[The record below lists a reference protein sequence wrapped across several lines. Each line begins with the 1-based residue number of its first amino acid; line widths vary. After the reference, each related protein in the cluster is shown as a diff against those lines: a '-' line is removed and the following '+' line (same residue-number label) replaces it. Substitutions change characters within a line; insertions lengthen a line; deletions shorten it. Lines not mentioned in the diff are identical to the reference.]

1 MSTRRAQPLENTS
14 DHAGGARASC
24 SPGASR
30 AAGKPVRSSTPVS
43 APVVSKLGS
52 TGASSFSNPDA
63 PAGRAAVDDAGTQLV
78 GSSGRLVDLG
88 GKTVAQ
94 YVDQYAGAARRG
106 DADAAW
112 HVLPGRIGLR
122 RGSHAAAG
130 GRRGCI
136 GLPEHRRAARHG
148 FCANVSAAQ
157 VDERLQF
164 LAQAARAGRGDAQ
177 VDYFI
182 EGPFGQGSAALGDSP
197 DDPRVRQ
204 WRGEAREHLRDAAG
218 NCDPLAAG
226 LLTNAYGSG
235 QFGAQDPA
243 TSIAY
248 ALLAASAGNGKWP
261 RERLAARFGA
271 TLSAADFA
279 AAYDQGMQQAR
290 QACPKAG

>member
-1 MSTRRAQPLENTS
+1 MSTRRARRLGTPAITLV
-14 DHAGGARASC
+14 ALALVLAWCFAR
-24 SPGASR
+24 G
-30 AAGKPVRSSTPVS
+30 GKPVRSSAPVS

-63 PAGRAAVDDAGTQLV
+63 PAGRAAADDAGPQLV

-88 GKTVAQ
+88 GKTVVQ

-112 HVLPGRIGLR
+112 HVYLAESVCAEAATRQPAGD
-122 RGSHAAAG
+122 AAASDS
-130 GRRGCI
+130 
-136 GLPEHRRAARHG
+136 RASASREARL
-148 FCANVSAAQ
+148 CANVSAAQ

-182 EGPFGQGSAALGDSP
+182 EGPFGQGSAALGDNP

-226 LLTNAYGSG
+226 LLASAYGSG